1 MKNKFHLYFFSFLA
15 ASLLITSCKK
25 DSNTIPDTP
34 EDAING
40 VYILNEGLSGD
51 GSELSYFD
59 LQTSKMQ
66 NDFFI
71 TANPNTKLGSLAN
84 DIGIYGSKMYITV
97 DGSNKVEVTDATTG
111 KIIKTIDNIITKPR
125 FVAFYGNHAFVSSYT
140 DKVFAIDTAT
150 FAIQEIE
157 VGRTPEQL
165 VTSGDKI
172 FVTNSGWADYYFNGG
187 VHDNTVSVIDGK
199 TLKVIKTIEVA
210 PNVDR
215 IYADNNGHV
224 YVNSETI
231 YDVWPSVLHP
241 SRLYVIDVNSLSVVK
256 EFEYGAAFMAFHKD
270 QAYLFTK
277 DDPSGETRFLEMNTT
292 DFSTKDKPRFEESQ
306 TLYGLGV
313 DPVSGDIWISD
324 AMEYIVNG
332 NVYRFNVQTKTTET
346 YEVRGLPSKFI
357 FKKD

>member
-1 MKNKFHLYFFSFLA
+1 
-15 ASLLITSCKK
+15 
-25 DSNTIPDTP
+25 
-34 EDAING
+34 
-40 VYILNEGLSGD
+40 D

-199 TLKVIKTIEVA
+199 TLKVIKTI
-210 PNVDR
+210 
-215 IYADNNGHV
+215 
-224 YVNSETI
+224 
-231 YDVWPSVLHP
+231 
-241 SRLYVIDVNSLSVVK
+241 
-256 EFEYGAAFMAFHKD
+256 
-270 QAYLFTK
+270 
-277 DDPSGETRFLEMNTT
+277 
-292 DFSTKDKPRFEESQ
+292 
-306 TLYGLGV
+306 
-313 DPVSGDIWISD
+313 
-324 AMEYIVNG
+324 
-332 NVYRFNVQTKTTET
+332 
-346 YEVRGLPSKFI
+346 
-357 FKKD
+357 

>member
-15 ASLLITSCKK
+15 ASLLVTSCKK
-25 DSNTIPDTP
+25 DNNTIPDAP
-34 EDAING
+34 EDAVNG
-40 VYILNEGLSGD
+40 VYILNQGLRDD

-59 LQTSKMQ
+59 LETSKVQ

-71 TANPNTKLGSLAN
+71 SANPDTKLGSLAN
-84 DIGIYGSKMYITV
+84 DIGIYGSRMYITV
-97 DGSNKVEVTDATTG
+97 NGSNKVEITNSTTG
-111 KIIKTIDNIITKPR
+111 KIIKTISLDQPR
-125 FVAFYGNHAFVSSYT
+125 FVAFYGKHAFVSSYT

-150 FAIQEIE
+150 FAIQEIK
-157 VGRTPEQL
+157 VGRSPEQL

-172 FVTNSGWADYYFNGG
+172 FVTNSGWADYYYNDGE
-187 VHDNTVSVIDGK
+187 HDNTVSVIDGN
-199 TLKVIKTIEVA
+199 TLEVIKTIEVA

-224 YVNSETI
+224 YVNAETI
-231 YDVWPSVLHP
+231 YDVWPSILHP
-241 SRLYVIDVNSLSVVK
+241 SRLFVINVDSLSVVK
-256 EFEYGAAFMAFHKD
+256 EFEYGAEFMAFYKD

-277 DDPSGETRFLEMNTT
+277 DDPSGETRFLEMNTK
-292 DFSTKDKPRFEESQ
+292 DFSTKDKPRFEESK

-332 NVYRFNVQTKTTET
+332 YVHRFNVQTKSTET

-357 FKKD
+357 FKRD

>member
-1 MKNKFHLYFFSFLA
+1 LSYAREELSIKSSHQSLIVIHTHINKNDNNMKNKFHLYFFSFLA

-140 DKVFAIDTAT
+140 DKVFAIDTPT
-150 FAIQEIE
+150 FAI
-157 VGRTPEQL
+157 
-165 VTSGDKI
+165 
-172 FVTNSGWADYYFNGG
+172 
-187 VHDNTVSVIDGK
+187 
-199 TLKVIKTIEVA
+199 
-210 PNVDR
+210 
-215 IYADNNGHV
+215 
-224 YVNSETI
+224 
-231 YDVWPSVLHP
+231 
-241 SRLYVIDVNSLSVVK
+241 
-256 EFEYGAAFMAFHKD
+256 
-270 QAYLFTK
+270 
-277 DDPSGETRFLEMNTT
+277 
-292 DFSTKDKPRFEESQ
+292 
-306 TLYGLGV
+306 
-313 DPVSGDIWISD
+313 
-324 AMEYIVNG
+324 
-332 NVYRFNVQTKTTET
+332 
-346 YEVRGLPSKFI
+346 
-357 FKKD
+357 